1 MGYINSALKE
11 LDLSNVNPIL
21 RIPTKFAIAS
31 GGKRLRPIMCVYC
44 AEVVG
49 GDYRDVKDAFLALEL
64 IHNGTL
70 VHDDIIDEDL
80 FRRGTPSV
88 PVKFGGKRAV
98 LTGDAL
104 LSLGLKYAAKT
115 GRTSIVDWLSE
126 AALKMVQGVA
136 LQTLYRRQL
145 VSEEE
150 YLYVNYLKS
159 GSLFETAA
167 VLGGLMV
174 KDDET
179 VVKDLASFGKY
190 FGNAY
195 QIRDDICGVYA
206 ENRDDELSRNDL
218 LNGDIS
224 LPMIYALESDE
235 LTEADRLNLL
245 SVYSGERE
253 SIDVEYVQGVYDE
266 TGALDRSI
274 GRMKG
279 FAEEARKYL
288 LRFGDTEAREFLEQ
302 LINQYYRDFSPAD
315 RLKVLI

>member
-1 MGYINSALKE
+1 
-11 LDLSNVNPIL
+11 
-21 RIPTKFAIAS
+21 
-31 GGKRLRPIMCVYC
+31 MCVYC

-49 GDYRDVKDAFLALEL
+49 GDYRDAKDAFLALEL

-115 GRTSIVDWLSE
+115 GRTSVVNWLSE

-150 YLYVNYLKS
+150 YLYINYLKS

-179 VVKDLASFGKY
+179 VAKDLAGFGKH

-224 LPMIYALESDE
+224 LPMIYALDS
-235 LTEADRLNLL
+235 DRLSEEDRRNLL

-253 SIDVEYVQGVYDE
+253 SIDLEYVQGVYEE
-266 TGALDRSI
+266 TRALERSI
-274 GRMKG
+274 EKMKG
-279 FAEEARKYL
+279 FAEEARGYL
-288 LRFGDTEAREFLEQ
+288 LKFGDSEARDFLEQ
-302 LINQYYRDFSPAD
+302 LINQYYREFSPAD
-315 RLKVLI
+315 RLKVII

>member
-1 MGYINSALKE
+1 
-11 LDLSNVNPIL
+11 
-21 RIPTKFAIAS
+21 
-31 GGKRLRPIMCVYC
+31 
-44 AEVVG
+44 VVG
-49 GDYRDVKDAFLALEL
+49 GDYRDAKDAFLALEL

-115 GRTSIVDWLSE
+115 GRPSIVDWLSE

-150 YLYVNYLKS
+150 YLYINYLKS

-174 KDDET
+174 KDDES
-179 VVKDLASFGKY
+179 VAEDLASFGMH

-224 LPMIYALESDE
+224 LPMIYALDSDRM
-235 LTEADRLNLL
+235 TEGDRVNLL

-253 SIDVEYVQGVYDE
+253 SIDLEYVQEVYEE
-266 TGALDRSI
+266 TGALERSI
-274 GRMKG
+274 GKMKG
-279 FAEEARKYL
+279 FAEEARGHL
-288 LRFGDTEAREFLEQ
+288 LRFEDTEAREFLEQ
-302 LINQYYRDFSPAD
+302 LINQFYRDFSPAD
-315 RLKVLI
+315 RLKVII

>member
-1 MGYINSALKE
+1 
-11 LDLSNVNPIL
+11 V
-21 RIPTKFAIAS
+21 S

-49 GDYRDVKDAFLALEL
+49 GDYRDAKDAFLALEL

-115 GRTSIVDWLSE
+115 GRPSIVDWLSE

-150 YLYVNYLKS
+150 YLYINYLKS

-179 VVKDLASFGKY
+179 VAKDLAGFGKH

-206 ENRDDELSRNDL
+206 ENKDDELSRNDL

-224 LPMIYALESDE
+224 LPMIYALDSDV
-235 LTEADRLNLL
+235 LSDADRLNLL

-253 SIDVEYVQGVYDE
+253 SIDLEYVQEVYEE
-266 TGALDRSI
+266 TRALERSI
-274 GRMKG
+274 EKMKG
-279 FAEEARKYL
+279 FAEEARSYL
-288 LRFGDTEAREFLEQ
+288 LKFGYSEARDFLEQ

-315 RLKVLI
+315 RLRVLI